1 MIQVGVGPEGTES
14 VLAQVC
20 VVNEDGAIIYAK
32 YVAPQEAVTGNV
44 VGCAHTVPRMCVSQ
58 PDPAMH
64 VLYRLPHPCQRH
76 PPTPPCWG
84 TDVRRGLSCASG
96 TRAGCAHGCDHCSL
110 LQVQKDVAAL
120 LKGRI
125 LVGHAVFNDLKV
137 LMLDH
142 PRTMTRDT
150 AFFPPFCKPPRR
162 PVRML
167 VCRHY

>member
-1 MIQVGVGPEGTES
+1 MSAASSHTTLLEHRRSPRF
-14 VLAQVC
+14 VLRC
-20 VVNEDGAIIYAK
+20 
-32 YVAPQEAVTGNV
+32 
-44 VGCAHTVPRMCVSQ
+44 
-58 PDPAMH
+58 
-64 VLYRLPHPCQRH
+64 
-76 PPTPPCWG
+76 
-84 TDVRRGLSCASG
+84 SG
-96 TRAGCAHGCDHCSL
+96 TRAGCAHCCDHCSL